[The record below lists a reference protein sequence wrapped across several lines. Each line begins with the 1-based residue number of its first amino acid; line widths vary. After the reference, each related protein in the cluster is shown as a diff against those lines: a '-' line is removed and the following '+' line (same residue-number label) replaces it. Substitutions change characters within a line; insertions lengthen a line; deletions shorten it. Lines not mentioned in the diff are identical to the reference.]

1 MKLLFLTGSR
11 GEWGYIRPILK
22 HCRNLGIEFSICA
35 TNMHLL
41 PSHGLSVNEIEN
53 DGFEVSDKIYMSLQ
67 GYNHFTMAKSLG
79 IFLMSFVDVLMRV
92 QPDWIVLAGDRG
104 EQLVGAIAG
113 GYTYT
118 PVAHIQA
125 GELSGNI
132 DGMARHAIGKFV
144 HLHLASNED
153 AGQRLIKLGEEP
165 FRVKVVGAPQLDEL
179 VSGEYT
185 SLDVLCDK
193 YNMPLEKEFLLV
205 IQHPVTEEYDKV
217 ESQIDATVE
226 AVNQSK
232 IPKIWIMPNN
242 DAGSEFIKHGISQG
256 RSTDSYI
263 FKNLPRRDY
272 LGFLKNCSCIVGNS
286 SSALLEAPTF
296 TIPSVNIGRRQ
307 ANRVRGKNVIDVPEF
322 DVNAINESIR
332 KAMSSGFRES
342 LKGIVNPYGDGNSS
356 QRIAELLV
364 GTPKDSRLLTKQ
376 MTY

>member
-1 MKLLFLTGSR
+1 
-11 GEWGYIRPILK
+11 
-22 HCRNLGIEFSICA
+22 
-35 TNMHLL
+35 MHLL
-41 PSHGLSVNEIEN
+41 PSHGLSVNDIEN

-79 IFLMSFVDVLMRV
+79 IFLTSFVDVIMRV

-132 DGMARHAIGKFV
+132 DGMARHAIGKFA

-179 VSGEYT
+179 VNGEYT
-185 SLDVLCDK
+185 SLDVLCNK
-193 YNMPLEKEFLLV
+193 YNIPLEEEFLLV

-217 ESQIDATVE
+217 ESQINATVE

-232 IPKIWIMPNN
+232 IPKVWIMPNN
-242 DAGSEFIKHGISQG
+242 DAGSEFVKRGISQG
-256 RSTDSYI
+256 RSTDSHI

-322 DVNAINESIR
+322 DVNAINESI
-332 KAMSSGFRES
+332 KKSMSSGFRQS
-342 LKGIVNPYGDGNSS
+342 LKGMANPYGDGYSS

-364 GTPKDSRLLTKQ
+364 GTPRDSRLLTKQ